1 VVRTIADQVVVL
13 TGASSG
19 IGRQTAI
26 EFARRGARLVLAARN
41 TEALDTLA
49 TEVERLGSRALV
61 VPTDVSD
68 FGQVGELAAAAAQRF
83 GRIDTWVNNAG
94 VTTYGSVEQTGVQEI
109 RRVIEVNLLG
119 QVHGM
124 KVALP
129 YLRETDGT
137 IVNVSSYL
145 ARRAVGLQAPYCAA
159 AHGVASFSEAFR
171 LELRHDQ
178 VPVHIVEVLPSPT
191 NTPLFDHARS
201 KIGVLPRPIPWVYQ
215 PRVVADA
222 IVAVAQKPVRQV
234 YVGSPA
240 RMLETAQRLS
250 PSLVDWYL
258 LGIARTVDNQRT
270 RRPDDGSDNLDEPS
284 QGPGRSTGQF
294 GRWSISTSPYTT
306 VFGLHP
312 RRGRIA
318 AGVALGAAL
327 AAVRWLGRHR

>member
-26 EFARRGARLVLAARN
+26 EFARRGARLVLAARSA
-41 TEALDTLA
+41 EALDTLA
-49 TEVERLGSRALV
+49 TDVERLGSRALV
-61 VPTDVSD
+61 APTDVSD
-68 FGQVGELAAAAAQRF
+68 VGRVSELAAKAAQHF

-94 VTTYGSVEQTGVQEI
+94 VTIYGTVEQTDVQEI

-119 QVHGM
+119 QIHGM
-124 KVALP
+124 KAALP

-159 AHGVASFSEAFR
+159 AHGVAAFSEALR

-191 NTPLFDHARS
+191 NTPLFEHARS
-201 KIGVLPRPIPWVYQ
+201 KIGVLPRPIPFIYE
-215 PRVVADA
+215 PGVVADA
-222 IVAVAQKPVRQV
+222 IVAVARKPVRQV
-234 YVGSPA
+234 YVGSAA

-258 LGIARTVDNQRT
+258 LGLAHAVDSQKT
-270 RRPDDGSDNLDEPS
+270 GRPDDGRDNLDEPS

-294 GRWSISTSPYTT
+294 GRWSRSTSHYTR

-318 AGVALGAAL
+318 SGVALGAAL
-327 AAVRWLGRHR
+327 ATVRWLGRRR